1 MVYGIGMHA
10 YGSVSKNTVFAGN
23 LYMIPQKLSFTLCRR
38 LMPFLVTNRCHSS
51 NQLILPMKNLI
62 ACFILLFATASL
74 TQAQD
79 TKPIASPKVTVE
91 SPDRSI
97 KVVYGQP
104 SKKGRVIFGADG
116 SASLEK
122 YGKVWRTGANEA
134 TEVTFKNDVMF
145 GGKMV
150 KAGTYTLFT
159 IPNEK
164 EWSVILNS
172 TLGQWGA
179 YDYEKIK
186 GSDVAMITVPV
197 SATKTSIE
205 KLTITPANSS
215 IAIAWDTV
223 TISIPVMKHG

>member
-1 MVYGIGMHA
+1 
-10 YGSVSKNTVFAGN
+10 
-23 LYMIPQKLSFTLCRR
+23 
-38 LMPFLVTNRCHSS
+38 
-51 NQLILPMKNLI
+51 MKNLFLAI
-62 ACFILLFATASL
+62 ALLFTAVSV

-79 TKPIASPKVTVE
+79 KKPPMSPRITAE
-91 SPDRSI
+91 SPDKNI
-97 KVVYGQP
+97 KVMYGQP
-104 SKKGRVIFGADG
+104 SKRGRVVFGDAG
-116 SASLEK
+116 LEK

-159 IPNEK
+159 IPGEK
-164 EWSVILNS
+164 EWSVLLNS

-186 GSDVAMITVPV
+186 GTDVAMVKVPV
-197 SATKTSIE
+197 SMSKTSME

-215 IAIAWDTV
+215 IAIAWDTMMV
-223 TISIPVMKHG
+223 SVPVMKHGSSNSGN

>member
-1 MVYGIGMHA
+1 
-10 YGSVSKNTVFAGN
+10 
-23 LYMIPQKLSFTLCRR
+23 
-38 LMPFLVTNRCHSS
+38 
-51 NQLILPMKNLI
+51 MKK
-62 ACFILLFATASL
+62 LLFLCTFLAAVVSMA
-74 TQAQD
+74 QAQD
-79 TKPIASPKVTVE
+79 KKPPVSPKLTVE
-91 SPDRSI
+91 SPDKNI
-97 KVVYGQP
+97 KVIYGQP

-116 SASLEK
+116 SSSLEK

-159 IPNEK
+159 IPGEK

-186 GSDVAMITVPV
+186 GTDVATIQVPV
-197 SATKTSIE
+197 SMNKTPIE
-205 KLTITPANSS
+205 KLIITPANSS
-215 IAIAWDTV
+215 IAIAWDNM
-223 TISIPVMKHG
+223 TISVPVMKHG

>member
-1 MVYGIGMHA
+1 
-10 YGSVSKNTVFAGN
+10 
-23 LYMIPQKLSFTLCRR
+23 
-38 LMPFLVTNRCHSS
+38 
-51 NQLILPMKNLI
+51 MKNLLLVMG
-62 ACFILLFATASL
+62 LLFTTLSL

-79 TKPIASPKVTVE
+79 KKPPMSPTITAE
-91 SPDRSI
+91 SPDKNI

-104 SKKGRVIFGADG
+104 SKRGRVIFGESG
-116 SASLEK
+116 LEK
-122 YGKVWRTGANEA
+122 YGKVWRTGANAA

-164 EWSVILNS
+164 EWSVLLNS

-186 GSDVAMITVPV
+186 DKDVAMVKVPV
-197 SATKTSIE
+197 SMNKTPAE
-205 KLTITPANSS
+205 KLTITAANNS
-215 IAIAWDTV
+215 IAIAWDTMTV
-223 TISIPVMKHG
+223 SVPVMKHGSGSASGSGN

>member
-1 MVYGIGMHA
+1 MKKLLV
-10 YGSVSKNTVFAGN
+10 VFT
-23 LYMIPQKLSFTLCRR
+23 F
-38 LMPFLVTNRCHSS
+38 
-51 NQLILPMKNLI
+51 
-62 ACFILLFATASL
+62 LFAMVSMV
-74 TQAQD
+74 QAQD
-79 TKPIASPKVTVE
+79 KKAPASPKITAE
-91 SPDRSI
+91 SPDKNI

-116 SASLEK
+116 SSSLEK

-159 IPNEK
+159 IPGEK

-179 YDYEKIK
+179 YDYDKIK
-186 GSDVAMITVPV
+186 GTDVATIKVPV
-197 SATKTSIE
+197 SMNKTPIE

-215 IAIAWDTV
+215 IAIAWDNMTV
-223 TISIPVMKHG
+223 SVPVMKHG